1 MQAKYDE
8 RSIDLFASGHKACAG
23 CGPALTIQAILRA
36 TGANVFIANATG
48 CMEVIS
54 TQYPQSA
61 WKVPWIHSLFEN
73 AAAVAS
79 GIEIALKALNRSEEG
94 KVVVI
99 AGDGG
104 TVDIG
109 MQAISGMLER
119 GHDICYICYDN
130 EAYMNTGNQRS
141 GSTPLDASTTTSP
154 FGKRSFGND
163 RPKKNMPAIAA
174 AHEIP
179 YVATSS
185 VGYPRD
191 LAKKVQK
198 GVSVSGPAY
207 LQILAPCN
215 IGWGFDSAKT
225 IEIARLA
232 VETGLWMMYE
242 IVDGELTNVM
252 KVRNQQ
258 PVEDYLKL
266 QKRFAHLFKMPGGG
280 AQIKLIQEYANENLK
295 RYTQKEAGEI
305 KP

>member
-266 QKRFAHLFKMPGGG
+266 QKRFAHLFKMPGGD